1 MARLR
6 ISSTAESRVRT
17 AFGRSGSHQA
27 WEGMAPTPNH
37 EASIGIYPAIAPTRL
52 VVSDIAGV
60 ASIFGT
66 QVYLPRCPVARIY
79 SISPNTRWADSML
92 IVTLSSWEF
101 PRVSQSVIRK
111 GGLIGGILTATDI
124 ARGVEHDHCPRAS

>member
-6 ISSTAESRVRT
+6 ISSTAESRVRPHLDEAEAT
-17 AFGRSGSHQA
+17 SLKAA

-60 ASIFGT
+60 ARILARRFICLGA
-66 QVYLPRCPVARIY
+66 QLPVSTPFLQIPPGRIQC
-79 SISPNTRWADSML
+79 
-92 IVTLSSWEF
+92 SSS
-101 PRVSQSVIRK
+101 R
-111 GGLIGGILTATDI
+111 
-124 ARGVEHDHCPRAS
+124 